1 MDAEPTPRGVSRP
14 TEQEAA
20 RDPAAVAGR
29 AELEVRLSRL
39 TPGQRA
45 SFREAVRR
53 CYARTAK
60 T

>member
-1 MDAEPTPRGVSRP
+1 MDAEPILRGLSRL
-14 TEQEAA
+14 TEREAA

-29 AELEVRLSRL
+29 AELEGRLSRL

-45 SFREAVRR
+45 AFHEAVRR
-53 CYARTAK
+53 CYACTAE